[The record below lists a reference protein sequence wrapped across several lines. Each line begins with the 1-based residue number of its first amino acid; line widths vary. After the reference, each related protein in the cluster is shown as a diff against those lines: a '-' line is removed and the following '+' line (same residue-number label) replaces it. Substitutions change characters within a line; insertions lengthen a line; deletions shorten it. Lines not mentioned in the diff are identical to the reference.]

1 MTAEEG
7 LSNWEIFVWAL
18 SDLGGAKSMIDVEAV
33 FVRCFEFAPRRFAW
47 RTRADL
53 PDYKKCAKALRDA
66 EARHPVL
73 LIKTGDRFGRQ
84 LTVAGQQWVLT
95 NTRRLRPLL
104 GNTPNI
110 SQPKQRP
117 QSRMLAEFERSQTF
131 QRWKTD
137 ALLPTD
143 KWRVAD
149 LLRCSPDSS
158 QQIWVARLETL
169 RSAAYAAQKADLLEF
184 LNSLERSNPEWF
196 GGALS

>member
-1 MTAEEG
+1 VTAEEEA
-7 LSNWEIFVWAL
+7 SNWEIFVWAL

-47 RTRADL
+47 RTRPDL

-66 EARHPVL
+66 EARRPVL

-84 LTVAGQQWVLT
+84 LTVAGQQWVLN
-95 NTRRLRPLL
+95 NTRRLRPIL
-104 GNTPNI
+104 GDMPNV

-117 QSRMLAEFERSQTF
+117 QSRMLAEFERSQAF
-131 QRWKTD
+131 QQWKTES
-137 ALLPTD
+137 ALPTE

-158 QQIWVARLETL
+158 QQIWVTRLESL
-169 RSAAYAAQKADLLEF
+169 RSAAYAAEKTDLLEF
-184 LNSLERSNPEWF
+184 LNSLETSNPEWF
-196 GGALS
+196 GGAST